1 MPGLRPGMRTVC
13 AQEGQVT
20 SWPGVEPGMKK
31 FHPQLQLSEIL
42 AMADSPSLCP

>member
-1 MPGLRPGMRTVC
+1 MRTVC

-42 AMADSPSLCP
+42 AMADSPSLYPE

>member
-1 MPGLRPGMRTVC
+1 MSETKTPSETIT
-13 AQEGQVT
+13 EEVT